1 MRLFYCLIL
10 GYQLW
15 INFITDISK
24 QYKQKIEVN
33 RRIIIGLVILM
44 GISLLGI
51 VAVQFYWFNNSVA
64 VRNELFD
71 RSVNEAMNKAVK
83 RMETGHDLK
92 VIRGFADGDTINWS
106 KQIPFPPPPPPP
118 PPQDLE
124 NLDVVVRRDSVHGTI
139 SVTTSKT
146 QHANQLSYVV
156 VAGNKTGK
164 LAGKGKI
171 ITENRYGR
179 LFDSTFKVEVPS
191 IDPAVGQKLKQLKQL
206 TNQIRIE
213 YSGWETGRHI
223 DEVQL
228 KKLLK
233 EELIDRAIPI
243 DFEISVVGG
252 DSIPEQTSTA
262 NAGKRWYK
270 VNLFPDDIFRKK
282 LDFAVHFPGRDLF
295 VGRKTTLLL
304 GLSVSFTLIIFLTF
318 LLSIY
323 LILKQKRISEMKS
336 DFINNMTHEFKT
348 PIATISIAADSIANQ
363 KVIGEQE
370 KVRFFAGMIKKENQ
384 RMNEQVERILQ
395 IARLD
400 RKEFEFNF
408 QATDIHPLIEAA
420 IDGIILQVE
429 QRGGRIETRLEAVNP
444 VVTTDPIHFTNL
456 VCNLLDNANKY
467 SPEAPRITVST
478 ANSSDGI
485 LLTVEDKG
493 MGMTKAVQARIFD
506 KFYRL
511 TSGNIHTIK
520 GFGLGLSY
528 IKAILDANSGTIKV
542 YSEPGKGSKF
552 VVFIPFLNNRR

>member
-1 MRLFYCLIL
+1 
-10 GYQLW
+10 
-15 INFITDISK
+15 
-24 QYKQKIEVN
+24 VN
-33 RRIIIGLVILM
+33 KRVIIGLAILM

-64 VRNELFD
+64 IRNELFD

-83 RMETGHDLK
+83 RLETGHDLK
-92 VIRGFADGDTINWS
+92 VIRGFADSDTINWS
-106 KQIPFPPPPPPP
+106 KQIPLPPPPPPP

-124 NLDVVVRRDSVHGTI
+124 NMDVVVRRDSVHGTI

-156 VAGNKTGK
+156 VTGNKKGK

-171 ITENRYGR
+171 ITENRYGK

-191 IDPAVGQKLKQLKQL
+191 IDPAIGKKLKQLKQL
-206 TNQIRIE
+206 SNQIRIE

-295 VGRKTTLLL
+295 IGRKTTLLL

-363 KVIGEQE
+363 KVIGEEE

-408 QATDIHPLIEAA
+408 QATNIHPLIESA

-429 QRGGRIETRLEAVNP
+429 QRGGKIETRLEAVNP

-467 SPEAPRITVST
+467 SPEAPQIIVTTSN
-478 ANSSDGI
+478 ASDGI
-485 LLTVEDKG
+485 LLSVEDKG

-542 YSEPGKGSKF
+542 HSEPGKGSRF

>member
-1 MRLFYCLIL
+1 M
-10 GYQLW
+10 
-15 INFITDISK
+15 
-24 QYKQKIEVN
+24 N

-71 RSVNEAMNKAVK
+71 RSVNEAMNKAV
-83 RMETGHDLK
+83 RRLETGHDLK
-92 VIRGFADGDTINWS
+92 VIRGFAKGDTINWD
-106 KQIPFPPPPPPP
+106 KQIPIPPPPP

-124 NLDVVVRRDSVHGTI
+124 NLDIVVRRDTANGTI

-146 QHANQLSYVV
+146 KHANQLSYVV
-156 VAGNKTGK
+156 VAGNKIGKLTGK
-164 LAGKGKI
+164 AKI
-171 ITENRYGR
+171 ITENVYGK
-179 LFDSTFKVEVPS
+179 LSDSTFKVEVPT
-191 IDPAVGQKLKQLKQL
+191 IDPAVRLKLKQLKQL
-206 TNQIRIE
+206 SNQIRIE

-223 DEVQL
+223 DEAQL

-243 DFEISVVGG
+243 GFEISVVGG
-252 DSIPEQTSTA
+252 DSIPEQTSKA
-262 NAGKRWYK
+262 NASKRWYK

-295 VGRKTTLLL
+295 IGRKTTLLL

-348 PIATISIAADSIANQ
+348 PIATISIAADSIANH
-363 KVIGEQE
+363 KVIGEE
-370 KVRFFAGMIKKENQ
+370 GKVRFFAGMIKKENQ

-429 QRGGRIETRLEAVNP
+429 QRGGKIETKLEAVNP

-467 SPEAPRITVST
+467 SPEAPQITIST
-478 ANSSDGI
+478 TNSSDGI
-485 LLTVEDKG
+485 LLSVEDKG

-528 IKAILDANSGTIKV
+528 IKAILDANNGTIKV
-542 YSEPGKGSKF
+542 QSEPGKGSRF